1 MFLFLSRPRFKGFC
15 FFFLVFEAN
24 EEHMGTTYQ
33 NKAPSKNVHVDV
45 SKCHS
50 IYPVIKALKG

>member
-1 MFLFLSRPRFKGFC
+1 
-15 FFFLVFEAN
+15 
-24 EEHMGTTYQ
+24 MGTTYQ

-50 IYPVIKALKG
+50 AYPVVKALNEGIVFQYLPVVKWNLRPHCDLGRF